1 MIFETKNLR
10 VHYEKVEAIRNVSL
24 GIEGKLIVCIIGA
37 NGAGKTTFLRT
48 TSGLKHPSEGEI
60 WFEGHRIERLPPSE
74 IVKMGISHAPEGRRI
89 FQKMTVIDN
98 LLLGCYLR
106 ADQKGISQDL
116 NEIFL
121 HFPILRERQK
131 QMGGSLSGGEQ
142 QMLTIARALMSRPRL
157 LLLDE
162 PTLGLSPLLVR
173 EVAKII
179 KTINE
184 TGVCIMLVEQNSRV
198 ALRLSQKG
206 YVLELGSIALEGN
219 SLDLLNN
226 EHVKK
231 AYLGA

>member
-1 MIFETKNLR
+1 MLFDMRNLK
-10 VHYEKVEAIRNVSL
+10 VHYQKVEALKGISL
-24 GIEGKLIVCIIGA
+24 GIDTKLIVCIIGA
-37 NGAGKTTFLRT
+37 NGAGKTTLLRT
-48 TSGLKHPSEGEI
+48 ISGLKLPSEGEI
-60 WFEGHRIERLPPSE
+60 WFDGHRIEKLPPSE
-74 IVKMGISHAPEGRRI
+74 IVKMGISHVPEGRRI

-106 ADQKGISQDL
+106 QNKQNINQDL
-116 NEIFL
+116 NEVFL
-121 HFPILRERQK
+121 HFPILKERQR

-142 QMLTIARALMSRPRL
+142 QMLTIARALMSKPKL

-162 PTLGLSPLLVR
+162 PTLGLAPLLVK
-173 EVAKII
+173 EVAKIV

-198 ALRLSQKG
+198 ALRLAQKG
-206 YVLELGSIALEGN
+206 YVLELGRIALEGN
-219 SLDLLNN
+219 SCDLLNS

>member
-1 MIFETKNLR
+1 
-10 VHYEKVEAIRNVSL
+10 
-24 GIEGKLIVCIIGA
+24 
-37 NGAGKTTFLRT
+37 
-48 TSGLKHPSEGEI
+48 
-60 WFEGHRIERLPPSE
+60 
-74 IVKMGISHAPEGRRI
+74 
-89 FQKMTVIDN
+89 MTVIDN

-106 ADQKGISQDL
+106 TDHKGINQDL

-121 HFPILRERQK
+121 HFPILREREK

-142 QMLTIARALMSRPRL
+142 QMLTIARALMSKPRL

-162 PTLGLSPLLVR
+162 PTLGLSPLLVK

-206 YVLELGSIALEGN
+206 YVLELGRIALEGN

>member
-1 MIFETKNLR
+1 MFFDTRNLR
-10 VHYEKVEAIRNVSL
+10 VHYQKVEALKGISL
-24 GIEGKLIVCIIGA
+24 RIDTKLILCIIGA
-37 NGAGKTTFLRT
+37 NGAGKTTLLRT
-48 TSGLKHPSEGEI
+48 ISGLKHPSEGEI
-60 WFEGHRIERLPPSE
+60 WFNGHRIEKLPPSE

-89 FQKMTVIDN
+89 FQTMTVMDN

-106 ADQKGISQDL
+106 ADQKGINQDL
-116 NEIFL
+116 TEIFL
-121 HFPILRERQK
+121 HFPVLRERQK

-162 PTLGLSPLLVR
+162 PTLGLSPLLVK

-179 KTINE
+179 KAINE
-184 TGVCIMLVEQNSRV
+184 TGVCILLVEQNSRV
-198 ALRLSQKG
+198 ALRLAHKG
-206 YVLELGSIALEGN
+206 YVLELGKITLEGN
-219 SLDLLNN
+219 SSDLLGN